1 MTQSGEEL
9 TLKGEFKSDP
19 ENVYGFYK
27 SLEVIYS
34 RNIDDWN
41 ELEIKLLTPEK
52 ASECLY
58 QMIFVLKGEVCL
70 LKKGS
75 KKEYGR
81 VGNQQHNLCCVTPK
95 YMRMIMSSRHDEII
109 CVNLSSTFLNRYLS
123 NHKVWQGFRLASE
136 DESLL
141 KLANHDM
148 HITPEI
154 SAILHRLDQTSDNV
168 IFDQL
173 LLESKVIELLA
184 LQISQSEQPQNV
196 SMSPN
201 LKKEDMDKMVAARD
215 ILINTA
221 GEQLSLRSLA
231 HLVGTNEFNLK
242 RDFKIAF
249 GSTVYNYLNRHK
261 MEQAKAMLNEEDIS
275 IAEVASKLNYKY
287 ATHFSVA
294 FKKYFGYLPST
305 IRSRKLSLILFL
317 EEFAFGFESLIR

>member
-1 MTQSGEEL
+1 MTQSGEET

-19 ENVYGFYK
+19 ENVYAFHK
-27 SLEVIYS
+27 SVEISYS
-34 RNIDDWN
+34 RNIDDR
-41 ELEIKLLTPEK
+41 EQLEVQMFPPEP

-58 QMIFVLKGEVCL
+58 QMIFVLKG
-70 LKKGS
+70 KTFFFKNGS
-75 KKEYGR
+75 KEEYGHI
-81 VGNQQHNLCCVTPK
+81 GNQQHNLCCITPK
-95 YMRMIMSSRHDEII
+95 YTRMIMSSPQDEII
-109 CVNLSSTFLNRYLS
+109 CINLSSAFLNRYLS
-123 NHKVWQGFRLASE
+123 NHPAWQQFKTASDHKASFMLA
-136 DESLL
+136 
-141 KLANHDM
+141 KFNM
-148 HITPEI
+148 HVTPEI

-184 LQISQSEQPQNV
+184 LQISQLEQLQTASQPL
-196 SMSPN
+196 N
-201 LKKEDMDKMVAARD
+201 LKKEEMDKMVAARD

-261 MEQAKAMLNEEDIS
+261 MEQARLMLKEEDVS

-294 FKKYFGYLPST
+294 FKKYFGYLPS
-305 IRSRKLSLILFL
+305 RVKSRKLSIMLFV
-317 EEFAFGFESLIR
+317 EDFAVIFESLV